1 MELSRE
7 RVIFN
12 DRYDAGRQLA
22 QQLIEYKGQP
32 ALVLAIPN
40 GGVPVGLEVAR
51 ALDADLGVVIV
62 RKLPLPLNPEAGFGA
77 MTNDGSIILNDELV
91 RSAGLTPEQVNAQ
104 IEKVRADIRQR
115 SLLYRKDKPLAP
127 ARGKI
132 VIIVDDGLASGFTMK
147 AAVESVR
154 RRHPK
159 EVIVAV
165 PVASAIAMEQ
175 VQPVADKI
183 VTVAVGTKPRFSVA
197 SFYRRWYDLDDKEVI
212 QCLEEWQSQRF
223 WANKKPSLSRQQG
236 PSEKSKGR

>member
-7 RVIFN
+7 KALFN

-22 QQLIEYKGQP
+22 EKLTEYKGKS

-77 MTNDGSIILNDELV
+77 VADDGSIILNEELV
-91 RSAGLTPEQVNAQ
+91 KKAGLTPEQVNVQ
-104 IEKVRADIRQR
+104 IDKVRADIRQR
-115 SLLYRKDKPLAP
+115 SLLYRKDKPLA
-127 ARGKI
+127 RGKI
-132 VIIVDDGLASGFTMK
+132 MIIVDDGLASGYTVK

-165 PVASAIAMEQ
+165 PVASASAMEM
-175 VQPVADKI
+175 VKPVADKI
-183 VTVAVGTKPRFSVA
+183 VTVAVGNNPRFSVF
-197 SFYRRWYDLDDKEVI
+197 SFYRRWYDLNDKEVVK
-212 QCLEEWQSQRF
+212 CLEDWQSQRF
-223 WANKKPSLSRQQG
+223 WSSKKPT
-236 PSEKSKGR
+236 PNKS